1 VRWFEIFRSRRDD
14 EILYVLKSGA
24 RVKQAPKL
32 LGKFGGHYAPEVEC
46 FIRDV
51 NLEIRKRFCRVSKF
65 PERTPALRGLELE
78 ARKILRALDFR
89 CFLSDKDGT
98 WVLVRRHDVRMM
110 FDSALEKSGEYTV
123 VKPDVSKLGR
133 ELVTKHADVVAA
145 FQETGM
151 GSQANNLRRAF
162 DTCERRLEV
171 ALQDPRQALLRA
183 WCARVILNIKSHK
196 VPGQVGVRTIH
207 NATGTPTVA
216 LAKWI
221 SAHLRLYKVPTI
233 VGGTLE
239 FVQWAETLM
248 LPEGVRLGTLDVDKF
263 YPFPHGSP
271 TDLSEGVRDF
281 LEDRSDPYRH
291 VLCTALD
298 FVLATQFVQ
307 AKEATPLPHGRAYKS
322 CHWGGIGVACIG
334 EVCDV
339 VNYQRVER
347 RYLPS
352 GKVQAW
358 TRFRDDIFL
367 AYLPPLTMQGIVAS
381 LGPLSK
387 WKYGTAKSSNRAVDM
402 LDTTVMATPAGGGVS
417 LKTFVKPTSRG
428 IPLSPVSDHP
438 ARMRF
443 GWPLS
448 ECVRFAITST
458 HGDSYNRQ
466 VRRLLR
472 RLKLAGF
479 PAMVMR
485 KVRFS
490 RMHAERGRLLSKV
503 RKPKDPMRRQT
514 VVLALTHSAYLRRI
528 GVTDIVRRH
537 MGPLRAVW
545 SATHFPKAVVAWRL
559 PGRHSHVA
567 AREW

>member
-1 VRWFEIFRSRRDD
+1 MVGTLYSLRCAEIHFARATVGVPVALWIVRTPTCPGTLW
-14 EILYVLKSGA
+14 
-24 RVKQAPKL
+24 L
-32 LGKFGGHYAPEVEC
+32 L
-46 FIRDV
+46 
-51 NLEIRKRFCRVSKF
+51 IRK
-65 PERTPALRGLELE
+65 
-78 ARKILRALDFR
+78 
-89 CFLSDKDGT
+89 
-98 WVLVRRHDVRMM
+98 
-110 FDSALEKSGEYTV
+110 
-123 VKPDVSKLGR
+123 
-133 ELVTKHADVVAA
+133 
-145 FQETGM
+145 
-151 GSQANNLRRAF
+151 
-162 DTCERRLEV
+162 
-171 ALQDPRQALLRA
+171 
-183 WCARVILNIKSHK
+183 
-196 VPGQVGVRTIH
+196 
-207 NATGTPTVA
+207 
-216 LAKWI
+216 
-221 SAHLRLYKVPTI
+221 
-233 VGGTLE
+233 
-239 FVQWAETLM
+239 
-248 LPEGVRLGTLDVDKF
+248 
-263 YPFPHGSP
+263 
-271 TDLSEGVRDF
+271 
-281 LEDRSDPYRH
+281 
-291 VLCTALD
+291 
-298 FVLATQFVQ
+298 
-307 AKEATPLPHGRAYKS
+307 
-322 CHWGGIGVACIG
+322 
-334 EVCDV
+334 
-339 VNYQRVER
+339 
-347 RYLPS
+347 
-352 GKVQAW
+352 
-358 TRFRDDIFL
+358 RFRDDIFL

-387 WKYGTAKSSNRAVDM
+387 WKYGTAKSSSRAVDM

-528 GVTDIVRRH
+528 GVTDIVRSH